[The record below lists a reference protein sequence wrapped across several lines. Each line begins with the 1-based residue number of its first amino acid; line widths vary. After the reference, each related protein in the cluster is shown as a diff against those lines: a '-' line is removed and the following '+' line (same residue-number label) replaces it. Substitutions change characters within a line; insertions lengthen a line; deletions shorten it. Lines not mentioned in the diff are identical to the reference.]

1 MRLQSLI
8 TAAAIFL
15 AAPAFAHQG
24 VHIENPYARTNGG
37 IGASGAI
44 FLEIMSH
51 ADTDDRLIGVASDVA
66 EKVELHTHKQSAD
79 GVMSMS
85 AVPEGV
91 AIPALQGHSLK
102 RGGDHI
108 MLMGLRQ
115 DLKNGDVIHLT
126 LTFEHAGVV
135 EVDVP
140 VDNARKPE
148 AAADPMADMPGMDH
162 SKMDHGSMEPA
173 PVN

>member
-1 MRLQSLI
+1 MRLHAFI
-8 TAAAIFL
+8 AAAIL
-15 AAPAFAHQG
+15 CAAPAFAHQG

-44 FLEIMSH
+44 FLEIMNH
-51 ADTDDRLIGVASDVA
+51 ADSDDRLIGVASDVA
-66 EKVELHTHKQSAD
+66 EKVELHRHKESAD
-79 GVMSMS
+79 GVMSMN
-85 AVPEGV
+85 AVSEGV
-91 AIPALQGHSLK
+91 AIPALQGHALK

-115 DLKNGDVIHLT
+115 DLKNGDVIHLM
-126 LTFEHAGVV
+126 LSFEHAGVV

-148 AAADPMADMPGMDH
+148 AAVDPMADMQGMDH
-162 SKMDHGSMEPA
+162 SKMGDSSMEPA
-173 PVN
+173 PAN